1 MDTWRR
7 NRSDNYNQ
15 EGTTTRLQYRKPPLG
30 SWQPTVPA
38 WEKKFCTMVGAVPWG
53 KLVDTKK
60 FIHLYENILKW
71 NDSAGEEAFLNAKNR
86 FWADINGLPCDIALP
101 DPDVY
106 IDKIDWNSDDVDP
119 ELYLDLEREYTVPS
133 DGEKREP
140 VVIFTQP
147 LGSNYMFS
155 SSGWGDLEDDLKKT
169 GPSPENKENPWES
182 GWENGGE
189 NICNDSWN
197 KSGWEGGWN
206 NSSGW
211 NQWENN
217 NNEHDNWEAG
227 RTGGGWDNR
236 NQENNGRYMSRYK
249 TSRFRDDDNLRND
262 QWRSGKGRK
271 RVNFEQP
278 LTTDKRPAPRQW
290 HLGNSCA
297 PIGHHG
303 SVKPGHRW
311 GKPVS

>member
-1 MDTWRR
+1 MKSWRR
-7 NRSDNYNQ
+7 NKSDNYNQ
-15 EGTTTRLQYRKPPLG
+15 EG

-38 WEKKFCTMVGAVPWG
+38 WEKKFCAVVGAFPWG

-86 FWADINGLPCDIALP
+86 FWAEINGLPCDIASP
-101 DPDVY
+101 DPDIY
-106 IDKIDWNSDDVDP
+106 IDKIDWDSEVDP
-119 ELYLDLEREYTVPS
+119 ELFLDLEREHTVPS
-133 DGEKREP
+133 DREKREP

-147 LGSNYMFS
+147 IGSNYLFS

-169 GPSPENKENPWES
+169 GPSPENKEES
-182 GWENGGE
+182 GWEKEGE
-189 NICNDSWN
+189 NIRQNGWENVCNDSWN
-197 KSGWEGGWN
+197 ESGWEGGCN

-217 NNEHDNWEAG
+217 NNEHDIWEGG
-227 RTGGGWDNR
+227 RAGGGWDSWDTNNR

-249 TSRFRDDDNLRND
+249 TSRFHGDDNLRSD
-262 QWRSGKGRK
+262 QWRSRKGRK
-271 RVNFEQP
+271 RVNFIRP
-278 LTTDKRPAPRQW
+278 STMDKRSAPRPW

-303 SVKPGHRW
+303 SAKPGHQW